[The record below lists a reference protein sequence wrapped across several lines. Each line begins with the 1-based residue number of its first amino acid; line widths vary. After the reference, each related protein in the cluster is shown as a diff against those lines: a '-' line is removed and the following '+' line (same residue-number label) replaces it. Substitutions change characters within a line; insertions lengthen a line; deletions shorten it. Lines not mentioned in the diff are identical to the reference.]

1 MKSSVL
7 VLVSLAAALGGRVR
21 LSALL
26 ACLPLSR
33 VFCAQAQ
40 EAAPAPSMVEDLLV
54 TPVKD
59 VLTAGSDLVMDIV
72 GLLMGAPRF
81 AADVMVYLIG
91 LLRELPAFAKNMYNA
106 DSATFDKCGQFAV
119 STASTV
125 FVLYAALAALNLLLK
140 MICTV
145 KNAAKGTPRATDL
158 WLFPFSHPRCTCHP
172 SQQTSPFPLSPRVHP
187 ADYLKLPTKVLGQ
200 DVKNPVCDAIQ
211 QYVLDPIINW
221 KNPTFLADLV
231 GEPTVAAAAQT
242 MASVMSGCMILACT
256 PDALALISSG
266 GVWRLLPTSHL
277 HRKHARAPQRGF
289 ASRAMMSPPLTL
301 VAANKS
307 GAEALAWTLGTALG
321 VKYLLN
327 KA

>member
-7 VLVSLAAALGGRVR
+7 VLVSLAAALGGR
-21 LSALL
+21 
-26 ACLPLSR
+26 
-33 VFCAQAQ
+33 AQ

-81 AADVMVYLIG
+81 AADVTVYLIG

-145 KNAAKGTPRATDL
+145 KNAAK
-158 WLFPFSHPRCTCHP
+158 
-172 SQQTSPFPLSPRVHP
+172 
-187 ADYLKLPTKVLGQ
+187 DYLKLPTKVLGQ

-256 PDALALISSG
+256 PDVLALISSG
-266 GVWRLLPTSHL
+266 
-277 HRKHARAPQRGF
+277 
-289 ASRAMMSPPLTL
+289 
-301 VAANKS
+301 ANKS